1 MVQKLL
7 RGGERKERDGE
18 TEERSCCSL
27 HRKTQ
32 LGQTARSVVV
42 AAWGGEERR
51 EDGKGGRVNTT
62 RTWQRQATGL
72 LCFFMFGRGDRHYV
86 STSAHCCCNRRP
98 SAAASEGETLG
109 SLFNSWGPK
118 AVHDHPFR

>member
-1 MVQKLL
+1 MQKLL

-72 LCFFMFGRGDRHYV
+72 LCFFMFGRGGTDIMFPHQHTAAV
-86 STSAHCCCNRRP
+86 TGGHQQRP
-98 SAAASEGETLG
+98 VKE
-109 SLFNSWGPK
+109 K
-118 AVHDHPFR
+118 H